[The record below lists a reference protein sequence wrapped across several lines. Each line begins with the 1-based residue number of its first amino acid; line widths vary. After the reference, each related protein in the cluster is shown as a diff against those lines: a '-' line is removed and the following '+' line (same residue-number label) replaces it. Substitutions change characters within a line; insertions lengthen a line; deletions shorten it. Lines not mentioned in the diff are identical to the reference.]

1 MYAHLLDHYFSI
13 IKTYLCQIVLNV
25 LVTDPENYYDTSKK
39 SESIEKLREVFSQ
52 RDSDDDFE
60 PPTKKQKPSKPV
72 MSGLEELLLD
82 NDETDLEPDREAHA
96 QSPVFKKS
104 KIYAKKS
111 SAPEPKTP
119 ENIKV
124 TNPKEILEV
133 LFELGIEDLKGKL
146 VQLLSWTGESRKEII
161 TLKIS
166 DGLSWVKCTLDDKYR
181 INLVGKMLVIND
193 VFRILEYT
201 GSVHENNLK
210 LVILALIKK
219 KILIKGEAKKTSL
232 N

>member
-1 MYAHLLDHYFSI
+1 
-13 IKTYLCQIVLNV
+13 
-25 LVTDPENYYDTSKK
+25 
-39 SESIEKLREVFSQ
+39 
-52 RDSDDDFE
+52 
-60 PPTKKQKPSKPV
+60 

-82 NDETDLEPDREAHA
+82 NDETDLEPEHEAPA
-96 QSPVFKKS
+96 QTDVLDPPSPVFKKS

-210 LVILALIKK
+210 LVILALIKRRVLKK
-219 KILIKGEAKKTSL
+219 KILIKGEAKKLPKFFFNNSAKNHSNFKFL
-232 N
+232 KSSSSWLFKNVQDH